1 MIEANKNIP
10 LETSMKKVVIASSN
24 PVKVRAVL
32 EGFKSIFPEQEF
44 VHIGLKFDSPVSAQ
58 PMDDEE
64 TLQGARK
71 RAMIAR
77 EMAEDA
83 DFWVGVEGGIHED
96 RHGMLAYAW
105 VVALDRE
112 KMGMGRSAAFYLP
125 PQIAEL
131 VRQGKELGEADDI
144 VFNRTNSKQ
153 ENGAIGLLTNNV
165 IDRQKLYEPAVIMA
179 LVPFKN
185 PELYP

>member
-1 MIEANKNIP
+1 M
-10 LETSMKKVVIASSN
+10 ETSMKKVVIASSN

-32 EGFKSIFPEQEF
+32 EGYKSIFPDQEF

-64 TLQGARK
+64 TLEGARK
-71 RAMIAR
+71 RAEIAR
-77 EMAEDA
+77 QMAEDA
-83 DFWVGVEGGIHED
+83 DYWVGVEGGIHED
-96 RHGMLAYAW
+96 THGMLAYAW
-105 VVALDRE
+105 VVILSGE

-125 PQIAEL
+125 PLVADL

-179 LVPFKN
+179 LIPFKN
-185 PELYP
+185 PDLYP